1 MKLGIVI
8 YSNDSETVWNAFRFG
23 NFALKA
29 GDAVTVFLLGKGVEC
44 EQLNTEQLKVTEQMR
59 TLLNQGGTIA
69 VCGTCLKLRHSEG
82 SELCPIS
89 TIKDLYD
96 MVKASDKVLSF

>member
-8 YSNDSETVWNAFRFG
+8 HSNDPETVWNAFRFG

-44 EQLNTEQLKVTEQMR
+44 EQLDTDRFKVTEQMR
-59 TLLNQGGTIA
+59 ALASQGGKVLA
-69 VCGTCLKLRHSEG
+69 CGTCLKLRNSEG

-89 TIKDLYD
+89 TMKDLYD
-96 MVKASDKVLSF
+96 LMKASDKVLSF

>member
-1 MKLGIVI
+1 MKLGLVI
-8 YSNDSETVWNAFRFG
+8 HSNDPETVWNALRFG
-23 NFALKA
+23 NFARKA

-44 EQLNTEQLKVTEQMR
+44 EQLDTEQFKVTEQMR
-59 TLLNQGGTIA
+59 SLVSQGGTIA
-69 VCGTCLKLRHSEG
+69 ACGTCLKIRHSEG

-89 TIKDLYD
+89 TLKDLHD